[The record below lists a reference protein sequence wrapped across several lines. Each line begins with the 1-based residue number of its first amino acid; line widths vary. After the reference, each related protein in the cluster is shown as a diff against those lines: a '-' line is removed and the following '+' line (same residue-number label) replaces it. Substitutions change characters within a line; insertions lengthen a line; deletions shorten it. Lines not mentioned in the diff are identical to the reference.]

1 MPFSNNFWMIQKL
14 MSFSIGAKLNSWTTD
29 QYEQLFHGRA
39 NDNNKVYH
47 KVGQHKFEIENKK
60 ILYPQIN
67 MNIFPWKGKL
77 LGVA

>member
-1 MPFSNNFWMIQKL
+1 
-14 MSFSIGAKLNSWTTD
+14 
-29 QYEQLFHGRA
+29 
-39 NDNNKVYH
+39 VCH
-47 KVGQHKFEIENKK
+47 KVGQHKFEIENKE